1 MTHHNAA
8 SVLRCPVLEASA
20 YVEHGIQR
28 NKFRP
33 LAARMV
39 RKMPIRILIADDS
52 KMIRRNLR
60 SFLEANP
67 NWQVCDEAIDGPE
80 AVQKTKQ
87 LIPDLIILDLALPL
101 MNGLHAAREI
111 SQLLPSVPIV
121 LYSMY
126 ATPQVELEAKKVGIR
141 AVVPKTEA
149 ARLLLPTIET
159 VLAAASP
166 Y

>member
-1 MTHHNAA
+1 VT
-8 SVLRCPVLEASA
+8 
-20 YVEHGIQR
+20 
-28 NKFRP
+28 
-33 LAARMV
+33 
-39 RKMPIRILIADDS
+39 
-52 KMIRRNLR
+52 
-60 SFLEANP
+60 
-67 NWQVCDEAIDGPE
+67 
-80 AVQKTKQ
+80 
-87 LIPDLIILDLALPL
+87 
-101 MNGLHAAREI
+101 HAAREI

-149 ARLLLPTIET
+149 PRLLLSTIAT

>member
-1 MTHHNAA
+1 M
-8 SVLRCPVLEASA
+8 PV
-20 YVEHGIQR
+20 
-28 NKFRP
+28 
-33 LAARMV
+33 
-39 RKMPIRILIADDS
+39 RILIADDS
-52 KMIRRNLR
+52 KMIRRTLR

-67 NWQVCDEAIDGPE
+67 NWQVCDEAIDGRD
-80 AVQKTKQ
+80 AVQKTKH
-87 LIPDLIILDLALPL
+87 LIPDLIILDLAMPV

-149 ARLLLPTIET
+149 PSPT
-159 VLAAASP
+159 VANH
-166 Y
+166 